1 MCIRNFLPILSFKQ
15 LTCVSCGLVLYLQRE
30 TIERMD
36 WHARSP
42 DLNPIEHVWHML
54 QAAISVRAVQPQSL
68 LELRTAVMAEWTHT
82 TQNRIADLITSMHN
96 RCQSVIAA
104 TGRY

>member
-1 MCIRNFLPILSFKQ
+1 MHVLWLSVVPAK
-15 LTCVSCGLVLYLQRE
+15 RD
-30 TIERMD
+30 IERMD

-54 QAAISVRAVQPQSL
+54 QTAISVLAVQPQSL
-68 LELRTAVMAEWTHT
+68 LELGTAVVAEWTHT
-82 TQNRIADLITSMHN
+82 TLNRIADLITGMHN

-104 TGRY
+104 TGHHTRY

>member
-1 MCIRNFLPILSFKQ
+1 
-15 LTCVSCGLVLYLQRE
+15 
-30 TIERMD
+30 MD

-54 QAAISVRAVQPQSL
+54 QTAISVLAVQPQSL
-68 LELRTAVMAEWTHT
+68 LELGTAVVAEWTHT
-82 TQNRIADLITSMHN
+82 TLNRIADLITGMHN

-104 TGRY
+104 TGHHTRY